1 MLGWKMYGKFLQ
13 CDECS
18 AVIDRRAKDDFGG
31 QYRDTVARGTF
42 APSEW
47 PELLARVPLS
57 NSGLAYRAWGPAA
70 RHGPFPISGR

>member
-47 PELLARVPLS
+47 PELLAYARSLGWYISDDTHNGRHVC
-57 NSGLAYRAWGPAA
+57 PAHP
-70 RHGPFPISGR
+70 RS